1 MIRKLFTLLAAL
13 LFIINIQLRA
23 DEGMWL
29 LSIIDKNYEEMKN
42 AGFQLS
48 PEDIYSV
55 NNASIKDA
63 IVGLGSK
70 GAPFRHF
77 CSGSIISSKGLMI
90 TNHHCAYGLIQSHS
104 SIENDYLK
112 DGFWAYSKNEE
123 LTNERITASIL
134 IRMEDVTDKI
144 IPKLDYS
151 MTEDERNEIIKEIS
165 EEIVEKAI
173 EGTYYN
179 ARVVDMFNRN
189 QFFLF
194 VHVIYEDVRLVGAPP
209 SSLGKFGGDTD
220 NWMWP
225 RHTADFTLFRI
236 YTAPDGSPAGYAE
249 ENIPLKPNHFL
260 PVSAKGF
267 EENDFAMVL
276 GFPGTT
282 NRYLTSFGLAETM
295 NVTNVLRHN
304 IRTVKLDV
312 IREDMLRDDKIRIQ
326 YASKFA
332 RVANHWKYSYEQN
345 KALRSLNT
353 MGVKKDI
360 ESKFTEWVNQSP
372 DRQEKYG
379 ETLEIFEN
387 AYTNRKDL
395 AIARMYYLE
404 GLISGPE
411 LPMFAFRNRGL
422 LDALNSKDDDKI
434 AEAIENAK
442 NMAEDFYKDYN
453 PCTERKVIVALFEY
467 VYNNMDKK
475 YHPEIFETIRNS
487 FKGDFNAYADRLF
500 SRSVFANKESFMN
513 FLERPRSRTLER
525 DLALIA
531 GNSIVETYRNINREF
546 GQISEGL
553 ARGERL
559 FVDAWLQINDD
570 KHLYPDANSTIR
582 LTYGTISG
590 YEPRDGVVYDYY
602 TTIDGV
608 MEKEDPKSHEFYLPQ
623 RFKDLYNDAD
633 FGKYLNG
640 ENKLVA
646 NFISNNDITGGNS
659 GSPVMDSKGR
669 LIGVAFD
676 GNSEAMSGDIHF
688 ETELQKCI
696 NVDTRYVLWVIDKYA
711 NAQNLIEE
719 MNIVF

>member
-1 MIRKLFTLLAAL
+1 MIKKLLFGLAAL
-13 LFIINIQLRA
+13 MFMLSVQVKA

-29 LSIIDKNYEEMKN
+29 LSLLDKSYEDMKE
-42 AGFQLS
+42 AGFKLT

-70 GAPFRHF
+70 GNPFRHF
-77 CSGSIISSKGLMI
+77 CSASIISPEGLTI

-104 SIENDYLK
+104 SVENDYLK
-112 DGFWAYSKNEE
+112 DGFWAYSKDEE
-123 LTNERITASIL
+123 LFNDRITASIL
-134 IRMEDVTDKI
+134 VKMEDVTDQI
-144 IPKLDYS
+144 LPELDYS
-151 MTEDERNEIIKEIS
+151 MTEAERGEIIKKLSDEIA
-165 EEIVEKAI
+165 EKAV
-173 EGTYYN
+173 EGTDYD
-179 ARVVDMFNRN
+179 ARVVDMFNNN

-194 VHVIYEDVRLVGAPP
+194 VHIIYKDVRIVGAPP

-225 RHTADFTLFRI
+225 RHTADFTLYRI
-236 YTAPDGSPAGYAE
+236 YTGPDGSPADYSE
-249 ENIPLKPNHFL
+249 NNIPLKPKHYL

-267 EENDFAMVL
+267 DENDFAMVI
-276 GFPGTT
+276 GFPGGTS
-282 NRYLTSFGLAETM
+282 RYLTSFGLAETK

-312 IREDMLRDDKIRIQ
+312 LREDMLSSDKIRIQ

-332 RVANHWKYSYEQN
+332 RVSNHWKYSYEQN
-345 KALRSLNT
+345 KALRNLNT
-353 MGVKKDI
+353 MGIKKEI
-360 ESKFTEWVNQSP
+360 EKKFTDWVNQSQ

-387 AYTNRKDL
+387 TYTKRKDL

-422 LDALNSKDDDKI
+422 IEALNSKDDEKI
-434 AEAIENAK
+434 SEAIENAK
-442 NMAEDFYKDYN
+442 NMAENFYKDYN
-453 PCTERKVIVALFEY
+453 AGTEKKVIAALFEY
-467 VYNNMDKK
+467 VYNNMDSK
-475 YHPEIFETIRNS
+475 YHPELFETIENS
-487 FKGDFNAYADRLF
+487 FKGDFDAYVERLF
-500 SRSVFANKESFMN
+500 SRSIFADKESFMQ
-513 FLERPRSRTLER
+513 FLDKPRVKRLER

-531 GNSIVETYRNINREF
+531 GNSIVDTYRNINREY
-546 GQISEGL
+546 GEISENL

-559 FVDAWLQINDD
+559 FVDAWLQINQD

-590 YEPRDGVVYDYY
+590 YEPRDGIVYDYY

-608 MEKEDPKSHEFYLPQ
+608 IEKEDPESHEFYLPQ
-623 RFKDLYNDAD
+623 RFKDLYNDGD
-633 FGKYLNG
+633 FGKYLND
-640 ENKLVA
+640 EDELVA

-659 GSPVMDSKGR
+659 GSAVMDAKGR

-688 ETELQKCI
+688 ERELQKCI
-696 NVDTRYVLWVIDKYA
+696 NVDSRYVLWVIDKYA